1 VSDSVRRLYDIA
13 SGHVALLI
21 ATAIFAALALTS
33 GQTFLTPGNL
43 ENVTRQVSLDAPV
56 VFGETVVLIAGGI
69 DLSVGATMAMAAILA
84 IGFQNWGATVATL
97 VALGFGFAVG
107 ALNGLLV
114 TRARI
119 IPFIATLGT
128 MSIARGVMLTY
139 THQQPLSGIIDSF
152 AIWGA
157 GGLGL
162 VPLPLIIALGLTLM
176 LSLALKY
183 TRLGRNLYAIGG
195 DREAAYLAGVSV
207 NRHLFIAFLA
217 SGVLSALGG
226 VLLASRLNSASVQLG
241 NDTPLLA
248 LTAALIGGASL
259 LGGRGTVGG
268 AFLGVL
274 ALGMLANGLNLLGVE
289 TYHQIAIR
297 AAILI
302 MVVGVDALAGSL
314 AKRRIAGVGALSRG

>member
-1 VSDSVRRLYDIA
+1 VNRIVPRFFDIS
-13 SGHVALLI
+13 SGNVALLI
-21 ATAIFAALALTS
+21 SAAIFVALALTT

-43 ENVTRQVSLDAPV
+43 ENVMRQVSLDAPV
-56 VFGETVVLIAGGI
+56 VFGETIVLIAGGI

-84 IGFQNWGATVATL
+84 IGFQSWGATLATV
-97 VALGFGFAVG
+97 VALGFGLSIG
-107 ALNGLLV
+107 AMNGFLV

-128 MSIARGVMLTY
+128 MSLAHGAMLTY
-139 THQQPLSGIIDSF
+139 THQQPLSGSIDSF
-152 AIWGA
+152 AVWGA
-157 GGLGL
+157 GAVGFIPIPL
-162 VPLPLIIALGLTLM
+162 VIALGLALM

-195 DREAAYLAGVSV
+195 EREAAHLAGISV
-207 NRHLFIAFLA
+207 NRHLFVAFLA
-217 SGVLSALGG
+217 SGVLSAVGG

-248 LTAALIGGASL
+248 LSAALIGGASL
-259 LGGRGTVGG
+259 LGGRGTVAG

-274 ALGMLANGLNLLGVE
+274 ALGMLANGLDLLGVE

-302 MVVGVDALAGSL
+302 LVVGVDALAVTL
-314 AKRRIAGVGALSRG
+314 VKRRIAGVGAVLAR

>member
-13 SGHVALLI
+13 SGHVAFLI
-21 ATAIFAALALTS
+21 VTAIFAALALTS

-84 IGFQNWGATVATL
+84 IGFQDWGATVATL

-248 LTAALIGGASL
+248 LSAALIGGASL
-259 LGGRGTVGG
+259 LGGRGTIGG

-274 ALGMLANGLNLLGVE
+274 ALGMLANGLDLLGVE

-314 AKRRIAGVGALSRG
+314 AKRRIAGVGALSKG

>member
-1 VSDSVRRLYDIA
+1 
-13 SGHVALLI
+13 
-21 ATAIFAALALTS
+21 
-33 GQTFLTPGNL
+33 
-43 ENVTRQVSLDAPV
+43 
-56 VFGETVVLIAGGI
+56 
-69 DLSVGATMAMAAILA
+69 
-84 IGFQNWGATVATL
+84 
-97 VALGFGFAVG
+97 
-107 ALNGLLV
+107 
-114 TRARI
+114 
-119 IPFIATLGT
+119 
-128 MSIARGVMLTY
+128 
-139 THQQPLSGIIDSF
+139 
-152 AIWGA
+152 
-157 GGLGL
+157 
-162 VPLPLIIALGLTLM
+162 M

-207 NRHLFIAFLA
+207 NWHLFIAFLT

-248 LTAALIGGASL
+248 LSAALIGGASL
-259 LGGRGTVGG
+259 LGGRGTIGG

-274 ALGMLANGLNLLGVE
+274 ALGMLANGLDLLGVE